1 MDTFSK
7 EKRRE
12 IMQKVLS
19 KNNKAEVLIRKS
31 MYHLGIRYRLHD
43 IRLPGCPDIVIS
55 KYKTVIFVNG
65 CLWHGHN
72 CKRGMIP
79 KTNTLYWR
87 GKIENNKNR
96 DYENIM
102 DLFLMNWRVIILWE
116 CSFRGLG
123 RDKIRMLAYE
133 CHRFLKSNERYL
145 ELDSSFKSFI
155 SRKMSPL
162 I

>member
-31 MYHLGIRYRLHD
+31 MHHLGIRYRLHD
-43 IRLPGCPDIVIS
+43 IRLPGCPDIVIP
-55 KYKTVIFVNG
+55 KYKTVVFVNG
-65 CLWHGHN
+65 CLWHGHD
-72 CKRGMIP
+72 CKRGRIP
-79 KTNTLYWR
+79 KTNTEYWNK
-87 GKIENNKNR
+87 KIKRNKNR

-102 DLFLMNWRVIILWE
+102 DLFIMNWRIIILWE

-123 RDKIRMLAYE
+123 RDKITLLASE
-133 CHRFLKSNERYL
+133 CYRFLKSNENYL
-145 ELDSSFKSFI
+145 ELDLSFKSFI
-155 SRKMSPL
+155 SKR
-162 I
+162 